1 MITAIFIL
9 TILAIIGTGHITING
24 YKFSCNWFAVA
35 ELILL
40 IIYFR
45 K

>member
-9 TILAIIGTGHITING
+9 DILAIIGTGNITIND
-24 YKFSCNWFAVA
+24 YRFSCNWFAIA

-40 IIYFR
+40 IIYL
-45 K
+45 KK